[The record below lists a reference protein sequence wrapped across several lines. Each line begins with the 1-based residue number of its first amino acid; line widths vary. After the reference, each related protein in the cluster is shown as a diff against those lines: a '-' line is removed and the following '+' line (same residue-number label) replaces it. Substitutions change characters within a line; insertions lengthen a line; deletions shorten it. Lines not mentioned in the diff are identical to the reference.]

1 MSQLI
6 HSSSLPQGFSKASLS
21 VDASEEND
29 GYSSAE
35 DPMNSDPEDEGGKK
49 LVSHCGPAS
58 RFLESHPCLF
68 ADIFSLATDGVC
80 VCVQSPGRYVV
91 VADHDKNG
99 PQELTVKSGDS
110 VQLVREGD
118 DGRW

>member
-1 MSQLI
+1 MF

-49 LVSHCGPAS
+49 LVSHCGSAT

-68 ADIFSLATDGVC
+68 AGIFSLATDGVC
-80 VCVQSPGRYVV
+80 VCTQSPGRYVV

>member
-1 MSQLI
+1 MSQLF
-6 HSSSLPQGFSKASLS
+6 HSSSLPQGFTKASLS
-21 VDASEEND
+21 VDATEEND

-68 ADIFSLATDGVC
+68 EFG
-80 VCVQSPGRYVV
+80 
-91 VADHDKNG
+91 H
-99 PQELTVKSGDS
+99 
-110 VQLVREGD
+110 
-118 DGRW
+118 